1 MTVARRDDATHIG
14 DWLRELALPEYEA
27 IFRANAVDLQAL
39 PELTETDLEKLGVL
53 LGHRKRMLRA
63 IAGFEV
69 PSPPISSHPAQVEP
83 ALPQQ
88 GAQRRQLTVMFCDLV
103 GSTSLSARLDPEDL
117 RDVIASYHGTVT
129 AIVDSYGGFVARY
142 VGDRLLV
149 YFGYPRAHEGAA
161 ERALRAALAVT
172 DAVPLLEA
180 AGNGCKSGSGSRR
193 VWSSSATW

>member
-1 MTVARRDDATHIG
+1 MTVARRDATHIG